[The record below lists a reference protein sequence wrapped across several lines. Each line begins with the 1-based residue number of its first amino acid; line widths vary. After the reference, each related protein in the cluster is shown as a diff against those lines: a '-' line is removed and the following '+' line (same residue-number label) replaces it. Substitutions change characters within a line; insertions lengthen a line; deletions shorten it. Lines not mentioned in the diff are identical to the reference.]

1 MMKCTILGS
10 GTWGTSLGQV
20 LSDNGNEVIIYGI
33 DELEVNDIALNHQNS
48 KYFGKELYLAN
59 DIKATI
65 SLKEALLDTE
75 IIVVAVP
82 TFAYRTVLKSVLPFL
97 EKKVHFVSVA
107 KGFDPDTLMRM
118 SEVVRDIIPECFRYE
133 VVSLIGPG
141 HAEEVILRMLTCIT
155 STCKDEKEAELI
167 QKVFSNKYF
176 RVYVQT
182 DEVGAEYG
190 VAIKNAIAIAS
201 GILQGIGMGD
211 NAKAALVTRGLV
223 EMIRFGIEVGG
234 KPATFMGLT
243 GVGDLMVTCNSIHS
257 RNFQAGLEIGKNNS
271 SEEFLKNNKK
281 TVEGIR
287 TAKII
292 HEMAKKT
299 NIEMPII
306 EAVYQV
312 LYENKKPSEIVYRL
326 MTRELKKE

>member
-1 MMKCTILGS
+1 MKCTILGS

-48 KYFGKELYLAN
+48 KYFGNELYLPN
-59 DIKATI
+59 SIKATT

-82 TFAYRTVLKSVLPFL
+82 TFAYRTVLKEVLPFL
-97 EKKVHFVSVA
+97 DKKVHFVSVA

-118 SEVVRDIIPECFRYE
+118 SEVVRDVIPECFRYE

-141 HAEEVILRMLTCIT
+141 HAEEVIFRMLTCIT
-155 STCKDEKEAELI
+155 STCIDEKEAALI

-292 HEMAKKT
+292 HEKAKKT

-312 LYENKKPSEIVYRL
+312 LYENKKPSEIAYRL